1 MMYQFARLYSKISA
15 LKKAEKLF
23 LEVYDLSITPEVD
36 LKGVISFPTTVADIA
51 SVVAEHI
58 IDNDPV
64 KKEERRKGK
73 AAEAEATEK
82 AEAERI
88 AVQEAANSTPAI
100 PDATTGQTVS
110 RQATAPLDT
119 PATSPDGK
127 CSHAPEG
134 EPPTPDQIEAEI
146 AATQDELFADD
157 GNEVVTESFV
167 AAYDTL
173 RLRNKI
179 KALLHQE
186 NLTNLEVIVRPK
198 VAA

>member
-1 MMYQFARLYSKISA
+1 M
-15 LKKAEKLF
+15 
-23 LEVYDLSITPEVD
+23 
-36 LKGVISFPTTVADIA
+36 
-51 SVVAEHI
+51 VAEHI